1 MYSLKETAM
10 PATHTP
16 TRPANNSKK
25 IGIGDF
31 KRYALA
37 LPNEEFE
44 EAMRSENS
52 DKSIDDVR
60 IIAQPLEA
68 YERS

>member
-1 MYSLKETAM
+1 MSEISKTPVSLGE
-10 PATHTP
+10 
-16 TRPANNSKK
+16 
-25 IGIGDF
+25 F

-37 LPNEEFE
+37 LPNEKFE

-52 DKSIDDVR
+52 DKSIDDIK
-60 IIAQPLEA
+60 IIAQPLKS